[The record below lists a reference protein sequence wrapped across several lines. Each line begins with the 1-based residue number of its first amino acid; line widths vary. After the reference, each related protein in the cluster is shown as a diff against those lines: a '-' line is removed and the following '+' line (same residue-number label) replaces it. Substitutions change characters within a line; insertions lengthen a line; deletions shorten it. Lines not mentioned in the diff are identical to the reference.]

1 MEVKN
6 AYIAVGKVQN
16 EVLHFLRKNFKNFAS
31 ILIYP
36 ENRKKLSL
44 KAEFGIK
51 SA

>member
-6 AYIAVGKVQN
+6 AYIAVGQSTKCGFT
-16 EVLHFLRKNFKNFAS
+16 LFMKKFLNFAS
-31 ILIYP
+31 LPIYP

-44 KAEFGIK
+44 KAEFGTK